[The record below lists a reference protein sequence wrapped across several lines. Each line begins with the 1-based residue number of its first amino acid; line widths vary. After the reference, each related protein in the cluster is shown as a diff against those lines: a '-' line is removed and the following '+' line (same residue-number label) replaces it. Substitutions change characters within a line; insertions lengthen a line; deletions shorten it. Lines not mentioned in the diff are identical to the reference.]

1 MKERNNGIKMTIWMK
16 IRKEHKNLLKS
27 LVLVMMFSLF
37 TTTGGVLQQANT
49 QEVNAAAIS
58 ISASK
63 VTLKIGDSKKL
74 SIKNTKKKATWKTSN
89 KKVATVGKKG
99 LVKAM
104 AKGTATITATVNG
117 KKYTCKIT
125 VRELTAKET
134 LTKASKAVKK
144 AYGDDYLPNMELDSF
159 YLEEVIGLK
168 SNTYD
173 AVVAEGP
180 MISAQ
185 VDTFI
190 GVHASSGKKSQVETA
205 LKAYQSYL
213 INDALQYPMN
223 QPKVEASKVVTI
235 GDYVFFVMLGKPN
248 GDFDANEAKLLAY
261 YEDQNDIGILAIKKA
276 MGY

>member
-1 MKERNNGIKMTIWMK
+1 MTIWMK

-27 LVLVMMFSLF
+27 LVLVMMLSLF
-37 TTTGGVLQQANT
+37 TTTGAVLQQANT
-49 QEVNAAAIS
+49 QEVSAAAIS

-63 VTLKIGDSKKL
+63 ATLKVGDSKKL
-74 SIKNTKKKATWKTSN
+74 SVKNTKKKATWKTSN
-89 KKVATVGKKG
+89 KKVATVGKTG
-99 LVKAM
+99 QVKAV
-104 AKGTATITATVNG
+104 AKGTATITATVSG

-134 LTKASKAVKK
+134 LAKVKKAVKK
-144 AYGDDYLPNMELDSF
+144 AYGDNYLPNMEFDSL

-180 MISAQ
+180 MMSAQ

-190 GVHASSGKKSQVETA
+190 GVHAASGKKSQVETA

-213 INDALQYPMN
+213 INDSFQYPMN
-223 QPKVEASKVVTI
+223 QIKVNASKVVTL
-235 GDYVFFVMLGKPN
+235 GDYVFFVMLGN
-248 GDFDANEAKLLAY
+248 TSSDHDADEAKLLAY
-261 YEDQNDIGILAIKKA
+261 YEDQNDIGIRAIKKA

>member
-1 MKERNNGIKMTIWMK
+1 MTDKKNREYQDNDSELDIIFDEAKSDK
-16 IRKEHKNLLKS
+16 I
-27 LVLVMMFSLF
+27 
-37 TTTGGVLQQANT
+37 
-49 QEVNAAAIS
+49 
-58 ISASK
+58 
-63 VTLKIGDSKKL
+63 
-74 SIKNTKKKATWKTSN
+74 
-89 KKVATVGKKG
+89 
-99 LVKAM
+99 
-104 AKGTATITATVNG
+104 
-117 KKYTCKIT
+117 
-125 VRELTAKET
+125 
-134 LTKASKAVKK
+134 SKAVKK

-213 INDALQYPMN
+213 INDALQNPMN